1 MADYRLD
8 KTQQRGR
15 VRNSPIIA
23 TGRRFAQFARFLF
36 ESLWVP
42 VLGGDRSRTLPRDH
56 QAGTDHQQ
64 DDASRDRQFLIMLGG
79 DSNVRVAD
87 AYSVMVV
94 MRERYDKSENPED
107 QYNYSNQRQTLHTI
121 PP

>member
-1 MADYRLD
+1 
-8 KTQQRGR
+8 
-15 VRNSPIIA
+15 
-23 TGRRFAQFARFLF
+23 
-36 ESLWVP
+36 
-42 VLGGDRSRTLPRDH
+42 
-56 QAGTDHQQ
+56 
-64 DDASRDRQFLIMLGG
+64 MLGG